1 MAESDETARAEVA
14 RFEQY
19 WPAHVR
25 FGSKADILQR
35 LVDVRFTLES
45 GHSSTRSRMS
55 ALGHKQTHALQQIIG
70 GLG

>member
-25 FGSKADILQR
+25 FAPKAD
-35 LVDVRFTLES
+35 S
-45 GHSSTRSRMS
+45 
-55 ALGHKQTHALQQIIG
+55 ALQQIAAG
-70 GLG
+70 GIVRLR